1 MALSSITTEL
11 PNSKQIVLTFIY
23 PLLCIVKNMQERSSA
38 NPRLTT
44 LLEEKRVVLICFFLA
59 FGQFQ
64 YGYDSAAVSG
74 FQSMPGF
81 LSIYGYKDVLCHFS
95 Y

>member
-1 MALSSITTEL
+1 MEEVSLSV
-11 PNSKQIVLTFIY
+11 N
-23 PLLCIVKNMQERSSA
+23 R
-38 NPRLTT
+38 RLTT
-44 LLEEKRVVLICFFLA
+44 FLEEKRVVLICFFIA

-81 LSIYGYKDVLCHFS
+81 LSIYGYKDVLPPFTVPQ
-95 Y
+95 